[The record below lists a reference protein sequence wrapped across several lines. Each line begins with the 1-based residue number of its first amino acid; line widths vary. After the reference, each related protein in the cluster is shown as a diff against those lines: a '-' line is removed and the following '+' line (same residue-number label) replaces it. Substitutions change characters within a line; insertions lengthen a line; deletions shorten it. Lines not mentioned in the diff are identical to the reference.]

1 MTLHTVAKSSVTIE
15 LKTFC
20 RFTGSVCFLH
30 EANDVG
36 LYIWCPCWSYQ
47 FSYSWRQLVDV
58 ATWQI

>member
-1 MTLHTVAKSSVTIE
+1 MTLHTVAKSSGTIE
-15 LKTFC
+15 LKNFV
-20 RFTGSVCFLH
+20 GLQVVSVFLH

-36 LYIWCPCWSYQ
+36 LYMWCPCWGYQ